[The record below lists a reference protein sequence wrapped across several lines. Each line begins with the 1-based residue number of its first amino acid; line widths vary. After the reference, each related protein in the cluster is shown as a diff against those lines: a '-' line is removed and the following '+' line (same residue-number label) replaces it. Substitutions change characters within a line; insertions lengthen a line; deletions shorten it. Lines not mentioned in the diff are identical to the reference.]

1 MANILSKK
9 GQSGNVLKTVQT
21 DNSTRRITRSTVVS
35 NIESS
40 RPSVESNNSDGS
52 KKSDVKENVGNR
64 RRFTRKLV
72 RKEEANEDLQDTIT
86 RRTTRSA
93 LEEAVESDGNS
104 AQSPANVRERLKN
117 EAKQPTE
124 AHTKRTSTKQL
135 LKRKIHLTGENEADH
150 DNTGV
155 PRKSARLAANDVQEK
170 QATSDGGQIV
180 RRKNNLSDVRPSAA
194 IRSNAIQEANRYAT
208 NPEAERAVQ
217 NCRPGPSGLVCRVR
231 HGSPILRKSARL
243 GQRNAPNAT
252 NHVNPNAAHTVVSIT
267 GPGLRTLKGL
277 STTQRKRVPKA
288 TGSARTKCGQEVSS
302 AAGKTHVVIH
312 RTRRVTRLEEATRF
326 KAYTEIRPSFVRI
339 ENEPLGEHGNAESYV
354 LRYGKHNVTGQ
365 NECHVDP
372 TKIVSCSVRNPYAI
386 VQPRALRFDLVS
398 AKERW
403 SVMKRLPMK
412 WRKMYVWKE
421 AAVTEA
427 YGQAALYFF
436 TKTPT
441 QPTVEN
447 FQFSLE
453 TLISRK
459 AKRRIQDWPLLPGCC
474 NEHVC
479 FCIKGQQWYGCC
491 GGKFYWSTRT
501 HKELREEIVRDP
513 KSDYGVRECG
523 ALCPCSLAKCKDRV
537 LQRGR
542 QHRVFIAETEGK
554 GLGLFAL
561 DTIEKGALA
570 TEYVGRLVIEDEA
583 DADQSYQ
590 WDLDLIG
597 RGRLIIDSRKYGNE
611 SRFANHS
618 CDPNMFSVK
627 VRVDFDTEGYHRVG
641 LFTNREIRPGK
652 ELTIDYFNQNGRR
665 ELPTKSF
672 VSGKSLVKV
681 EKCRCGRK
689 ACSGLFLS
697 GKPNEEA

>member
-180 RRKNNLSDVRPSAA
+180 RRKNNLSD
-194 IRSNAIQEANRYAT
+194 NAIQEANRYAT

-231 HGSPILRKSARL
+231 HGSPILRK
-243 GQRNAPNAT
+243 
-252 NHVNPNAAHTVVSIT
+252 
-267 GPGLRTLKGL
+267 
-277 STTQRKRVPKA
+277 
-288 TGSARTKCGQEVSS
+288 
-302 AAGKTHVVIH
+302 
-312 RTRRVTRLEEATRF
+312 VTRLEEATRF